1 MRILFSHCNFPSQF
15 RRLAPALAQR
25 GHDVVFLARSKEWH
39 ATDPTGYRLIVTE
52 THRSGGS
59 EALHPYLRRF
69 EEAVLEGQ
77 GVFRSCLKLK
87 AEGWEPDLVIMLDLE
102 MVYIYEMRS
111 LRLVRLVFLS
121 GFITAPTLMLIF
133 CRPD

>member
-1 MRILFSHCNFPSQF
+1 MLLI
-15 RRLAPALAQR
+15 
-25 GHDVVFLARSKEWH
+25 
-39 ATDPTGYRLIVTE
+39 PTGYRLIVTE

-87 AEGWEPDLVIMLDLE
+87 AEGWEPDLVITHVGFGNGL
-102 MVYIYEMRS
+102 YIRDAFPKA
-111 LRLVRLVFLS
+111 RKIGFLS